1 MISFLYSQRYENG
14 GIYVL
19 YIAIQYFRLGYSD
32 WLSSVFLRPPCILEI
47 PRELLINL
55 LAPPDPT
62 QDQLNQN
69 LWGNGG
75 ECGAWAS
82 GNPNVQPGLGILVL
96 EQRFYT

>member
-1 MISFLYSQRYENG
+1 MISFLSSQRYENG

-69 LWGNGG
+69 LWGNSG